1 MSWFYYTITNGI
13 INRTGDYL
21 IDIGSYGQDITFS
34 FADNK
39 SFSYYFILQDTYM
52 SDYLR
57 INYESCTSKIW
68 KITEPTFNFKSTNTY
83 YNYKVR
89 FCVVSFPNYC
99 DSIEFLSE
107 SNDLAFNYSN
117 KKYEINKNYCSVYLD
132 PTDVRLN
139 ISTSSD
145 DYDFNYSY
153 YQPTFQYK
161 VINYTTDHLY
171 FSPTLY
177 ILFRSK
183 SPNTVATIKIS
194 QSFSYDTYSAYDKDK
209 LGYLCNQSIS
219 FGSQPKYK
227 IFGIQKLL
235 IGRNQTK
242 LNFYKGQYVVFTD
255 YRNISGEARTSEV
268 SLEILGNTQYS
279 AIYFAH
285 TGTITL
291 ESSSDEPIP
300 CNFVVFNLN
309 YYDCTSI
316 ITNVRS
322 NYKFTSQDTAHTC
335 VVTAFTNGT
344 VHFEDGDIYDVY
356 GKINRANIGCP
367 KVRLAQRSISDY

>member
-1 MSWFYYTITNGI
+1 CF
-13 INRTGDYL
+13 
-21 IDIGSYGQDITFS
+21 
-34 FADNK
+34 
-39 SFSYYFILQDTYM
+39 
-52 SDYLR
+52 
-57 INYESCTSKIW
+57 
-68 KITEPTFNFKSTNTY
+68 
-83 YNYKVR
+83 
-89 FCVVSFPNYC
+89 
-99 DSIEFLSE
+99 
-107 SNDLAFNYSN
+107 
-117 KKYEINKNYCSVYLD
+117 
-132 PTDVRLN
+132 
-139 ISTSSD
+139 
-145 DYDFNYSY
+145 
-153 YQPTFQYK
+153 
-161 VINYTTDHLY
+161 LY

-209 LGYLCNQSIS
+209 LEYLCNQSIS

-242 LNFYKGQYVVFTD
+242 LNFYKEQYVVFTD

-356 GKINRANIGCP
+356 GKINRANIIVEKPFLTITNSKHDYLFFYHAGDKYNTSYLIKGNNSTHRSLIIFDNSYHEINSSEP
-367 KVRLAQRSISDY
+367 VEQKSDDHNYSDDDSVVNRNSSKVTPQKS